1 MGSICGKKYMVEVP
15 EHIQRQEDIDES
27 KLPSFGLVVT
37 IILIPLVLIILDS
50 LAGVVGF
57 LTPVAGILGF

>member
-15 EHIQRQEDIDES
+15 EHIQQQEDIDES

-57 LTPVAGILGF
+57 